1 MKRSRTARLML
12 MSLVPLALTA
22 CEEKVQE
29 AQVYS
34 SVDECVSVGMMD
46 RATCQSAY
54 ADAQAAAVDN
64 SPRYANRADCVADFG
79 EQQCSTR
86 PHAHGY
92 FFPLMT
98 GFLLANSLNNR
109 GALAP
114 QPLYRPR
121 TGNWTT
127 AGGYNVG
134 RSTGLVRVDPAAAQ
148 PQRAVT
154 QSRAGFGSTAAA
166 RSGAGS

>member
-12 MSLVPLALTA
+12 MSLAPLALTS
-22 CEEKVQE
+22 CEETVQE
-29 AQVYS
+29 AHVYS
-34 SVDECVSVGMMD
+34 SVDECVSAGMMD
-46 RATCQSAY
+46 RAACQAAY

-79 EQQCSTR
+79 EQQCSTQA
-86 PHAHGY
+86 HAHGY

-98 GFLLANSLNNR
+98 GFLLARAMDNR

-134 RSTGLVRVDPAAAQ
+134 RSTGLVRVDPAATQ

-166 RSGAGS
+166 RTGAGS